1 MQGTKQAIS
10 VKQLDKHSA
19 QVHLTSSCLIH
30 TDFGGRRKEKIQPL
44 YSMDHTE
51 SNSYKENYCSYL
63 GEPAISSALNEIS
76 NMNKLVSDQYSN
88 FY

>member
-30 TDFGGRRKEKIQPL
+30 TDFGL
-44 YSMDHTE
+44 YSIDHTE